1 MGKYG
6 VRSILLEDMSDG
18 LTLLLSED
26 PNAAEVVKIEM
37 GQLYL
42 VRPGNIRSSRECMCE
57 LLSVHHLI
65 VPDFI
70 ADTTK
75 Q

>member
-1 MGKYG
+1 MAY
-6 VRSILLEDMSDG
+6 VSILLEDMFDG
-18 LTLLLSED
+18 LTILPSED

-57 LLSVHHLI
+57 LCR
-65 VPDFI
+65 FI
-70 ADTTK
+70 I
-75 Q
+75 